1 MIEFSSTNEK
11 NVILEE
17 SYTLGKRII
26 PSILQIVVFLHMKT
40 HICHLK
46 WYDLGKV
53 IKEIIRAE
61 LKDNR
66 KRWIKY
72 IVVKHD
78 INLYQY
84 AFEI

>member
-1 MIEFSSTNEK
+1 
-11 NVILEE
+11 
-17 SYTLGKRII
+17 
-26 PSILQIVVFLHMKT
+26 MKT